1 MQDDNKT
8 EGQEATEAVPTT
20 EELAAELAAVEEDH
34 GPGQDAPETRPD
46 PAEPEPEAPGNDKSE
61 PEPAAPAPE
70 SPAKSPEPE
79 AEPTPEREIAPPV
92 KAAQAEK
99 KAADKTRRKKAI
111 ADSPRPPDPSEED
124 LKIQAEKDELRAKMA
139 EVHTELEEILEA
151 ADLCR
156 DELRR
161 LSLLLNPH
169 LGASDHHV
177 TAVRGYVLSQKRL
190 RATRATDPER
200 IKAILKA
207 AGKAPIDAAFSKQ
220 RARGMKRP
228 TRTPITAAKPDG
240 ATAPGAAPPN
250 VAE

>member
-1 MQDDNKT
+1 MQDDDKT
-8 EGQEATEAVPTT
+8 EGQEATEATPTT
-20 EELAAELAAVEEDH
+20 EELAEELAAIEET
-34 GPGQDAPETRPD
+34 PAPETVPD
-46 PAEPEPEAPGNDKSE
+46 PPAADPEPE

-70 SPAKSPEPE
+70 SPAADPEPE

-92 KAAQAEK
+92 RAAEEK

-111 ADSPRPPDPSEED
+111 ADAPRPPDPSEED
-124 LKIQAEKDELRAKMA
+124 QKIQAEKEELRGKMA
-139 EVHTELEEILEA
+139 DVQVELEETLA
-151 ADLCR
+151 AAELCR

-169 LGASDHHV
+169 LAASDHHV
-177 TAVRGYVLSQKRL
+177 TAVRGYVLSQKEL
-190 RATRATDPER
+190 RRTRASSPER

-207 AGKAPIDAAFSKQ
+207 AGKSPIDAAFATQ

-240 ATAPGAAPPN
+240 DAAPGAAPSN
-250 VAE
+250 AAE